1 MTLLLLLWML
11 GIRNAQN
18 KCCTIMNGGAAA
30 LVMNRSESKEEEIP
44 ESFEIRDEFI
54 DNEN

>member
-1 MTLLLLLWML
+1 
-11 GIRNAQN
+11 
-18 KCCTIMNGGAAA
+18 MNGGAAA